1 MQQAEGL
8 FLFKYK
14 QSGEK
19 EERQNYK
26 NKPRQVK
33 NNEGK
38 KNNNALH
45 HFAEI
50 FSCTAVTKYNFL
62 KRETRQNISVPKY
75 HSREWHKRKVYWG
88 KGTTFS
94 YGQAFWT
101 PFLGD

>member
-14 QSGEK
+14 QSGEE

-38 KNNNALH
+38 KIIILCISLQR
-45 HFAEI
+45 F
-50 FSCTAVTKYNFL
+50 FSRTAVSKYNFL
-62 KRETRQNISVPKY
+62 KGETRQNISVPKY
-75 HSREWHKRKVYWG
+75 HSGEQYKRKVYWG
-88 KGTTFS
+88 KGITFN
-94 YGQAFWT
+94 YGQAF
-101 PFLGD
+101 

>member
-14 QSGEK
+14 QSGEE

-38 KNNNALH
+38 KAYHNTVHQL
-45 HFAEI
+45 AEI
-50 FSCTAVTKYNFL
+50 FFPVQQSPNITFLREKPDKIFLFQNVIVEKSTKG
-62 KRETRQNISVPKY
+62 RCAGGR
-75 HSREWHKRKVYWG
+75 G
-88 KGTTFS
+88 
-94 YGQAFWT
+94 
-101 PFLGD
+101 

>member
-14 QSGEK
+14 QSGEE

-38 KNNNALH
+38 KKTYHNTVHQLT
-45 HFAEI
+45 EI
-50 FSCTAVTKYNFL
+50 FFSCSAVSKYNFL
-62 KRETRQNISVPKY
+62 KGETRQNISVPKCHNGEKY
-75 HSREWHKRKVYWG
+75 KRKVCWG
-88 KGTTFS
+88 KGITFS
-94 YGQAFWT
+94 FGQSF
-101 PFLGD
+101 

>member
-14 QSGEK
+14 QSGEE

-38 KNNNALH
+38 KIIILCISLQRFFLVQRSPNITFLR
-45 HFAEI
+45 EKPDKI
-50 FSCTAVTKYNFL
+50 FLF
-62 KRETRQNISVPKY
+62 QNITL
-75 HSREWHKRKVYWG
+75 ENG
-88 KGTTFS
+88 IKGRCT
-94 YGQAFWT
+94 G
-101 PFLGD
+101 GRG

>member
-14 QSGEK
+14 QSGEE

-38 KNNNALH
+38 KKHIIILCISSQRSFFPVQQSPNITFLR
-45 HFAEI
+45 EKPDKI
-50 FSCTAVTKYNFL
+50 FLF
-62 KRETRQNISVPKY
+62 QNVIMEKSI
-75 HSREWHKRKVYWG
+75 
-88 KGTTFS
+88 KGRCA
-94 YGQAFWT
+94 G
-101 PFLGD
+101 GRG

>member
-38 KNNNALH
+38 KIIMLCITLQRFFLVQQSPNITFLR
-45 HFAEI
+45 EKPDKI
-50 FSCTAVTKYNFL
+50 FLF
-62 KRETRQNISVPKY
+62 QNITVENGIK
-75 HSREWHKRKVYWG
+75 EGV
-88 KGTTFS
+88 
-94 YGQAFWT
+94 
-101 PFLGD
+101 LGERDNL

>member
-14 QSGEK
+14 QSGEE

-38 KNNNALH
+38 KTYHNTVHQL
-45 HFAEI
+45 AEI
-50 FSCTAVTKYNFL
+50 FFSCSAVSKYNFL
-62 KRETRQNISVPKY
+62 KGETRQNISVPKCHNGEKY
-75 HSREWHKRKVYWG
+75 KRKVCWG
-88 KGTTFS
+88 KGITFS
-94 YGQAFWT
+94 FGQSF
-101 PFLGD
+101 